1 MNGTLFSLLLLTAP
15 PADAQPAGPPAGGA
29 EISTAAI
36 AASTAAI
43 TASTAAVAASTA
55 ALSGPELK
63 RLRNSEIVALKERQ
77 EAELRE
83 LEVSLRGKPPAETG
97 PARRRLR
104 AAHREALFRLKA
116 RHAAGTGPAPGA
128 REPATGP
135 GVPAPPPSP
144 PDGK

>member
-36 AASTAAI
+36 A
-43 TASTAAVAASTA
+43 ASTAAVAASTA